1 MKSLE
6 LLKTLEETEKSFKRD
21 EVSGV
26 IECTIC
32 SVTVN
37 SPQLL
42 ATHIA
47 GNKHKQKAFKRSREG
62 DNTAESS
69 PKKQHLDGGLY

>member
-32 SVTVN
+32 NVTVN

-47 GNKHKQKAFKRSREG
+47 GNKHKQKALKRSREADSSG
-62 DNTAESS
+62 DSS
-69 PKKQHLDGGLY
+69 AKKIHLDGGL